1 MEALPM
7 TDPGKKP
14 EYRRMTKDEISS
26 AFNRLGLSPNE
37 FCSIT
42 GSAYKRVVGDWLEGR
57 DIPQWVA
64 VLLASWLASEQAFA
78 AAKVESESRLL

>member
-1 MEALPM
+1 M

-14 EYRRMTKDEISS
+14 EYRRMTKAEISA

-37 FCSIT
+37 FCRLT
-42 GSAYKRVVGDWLEGR
+42 GSAYKRVTGEWLEGR

-64 VLLASWLASEQAFA
+64 VLLASWLASPRAFE
-78 AAKVESESRLL
+78 AAKIESESRLL